1 MRDKLG
7 RILKGSIPWN
17 KGIKGICKP
26 NSTSFKKGHIPWI
39 KGKRF
44 TYEELHGTER
54 AKEMKKA
61 ISDSLKGNQHT
72 KGKKIISS
80 GCFKKG
86 IPSWNKGK
94 RFTYEELHGTER
106 AKELKKAISDFMKA
120 NKHLGSFKKGMI
132 PWNKG
137 KKTKEETIKKWINSI
152 NFRPTSYEIKLKEI
166 LDTLQPNEWKYTGD
180 GTFWMGYPPLNPDF
194 VNCNGKK
201 IAIEVFAN
209 FHKERNF
216 GSVENY
222 ISQRRKE
229 FNKYGWKT
237 IFIYGDTEL
246 KNPELILNK
255 IKQIEV

>member
-39 KGKRF
+39 
-44 TYEELHGTER
+44 
-54 AKEMKKA
+54 
-61 ISDSLKGNQHT
+61 
-72 KGKKIISS
+72 
-80 GCFKKG
+80 
-86 IPSWNKGK
+86 KGK